1 MSDPRMNRWRR
12 TGVLLQTLLCWTLIE
27 HCYAGNRPFKRGE
40 RPRYTRHH
48 DRWTI
53 HYPLLQDQG
62 TQRIEYP
69 SVNDEGT
76 QGLRYPSV
84 HDRGQRVHYPSVN
97 DSGASSPIQVKIC
110 EDLVEG
116 MFSLRCGLLATWRLL
131 SESKGR
137 TSALQR

>member
-1 MSDPRMNRWRR
+1 MPNTRMDKWQC
-12 TGVLLQTLLCWTLIE
+12 TGVLLQTLLCWILIE

-48 DRWTI
+48 DRWAQTI
-53 HYPLLQDQG
+53 QYPSLHNRG

-76 QGLRYPSV
+76 QGLRQPSV

-97 DSGASSPIQVKIC
+97 DSAASSQIQVKIC
-110 EDLVEG
+110 EDLFE
-116 MFSLRCGLLATWRLL
+116 RLL
-131 SESKGR
+131 FYLSC
-137 TSALQR
+137 